1 MSYIDLA
8 PILKDYEGKWVA
20 LSEDDSTVYGAG
32 ETAKAAVNSA
42 ESRGYT
48 DYTLLYVQPF
58 DTHYCGLVIVNG

>member
-1 MSYIDLA
+1 MSYVDLA

-20 LSEDDSTVYGAG
+20 LSEDDSKVYGAG
-32 ETAKAAVNSA
+32 DTAKAAVDSA

-58 DTHYCGLVIVNG
+58 DTHYCGLVIVSG